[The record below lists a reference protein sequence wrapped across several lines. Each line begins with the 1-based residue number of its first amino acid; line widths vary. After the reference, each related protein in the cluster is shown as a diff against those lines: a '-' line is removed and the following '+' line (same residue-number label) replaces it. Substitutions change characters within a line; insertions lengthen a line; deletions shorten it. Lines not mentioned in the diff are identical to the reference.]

1 MFIIII
7 IPETM
12 MPGYVLW
19 QVQMQDVIYQLSV
32 LTSHKAVGLKGV
44 QRVACC
50 HIVKYQRSG
59 NHLTLISRR
68 LLNKLQHS
76 RALQQ

>member
-1 MFIIII
+1 MSIIII

-12 MPGYVLW
+12 MLGYVLW

-32 LTSHKAVGLKGV
+32 LSSNNAVGLKGV

-50 HIVKYQRSG
+50 HIV
-59 NHLTLISRR
+59 IS
-68 LLNKLQHS
+68 KVWKPPCAH
-76 RALQQ
+76 QQETVK

>member
-1 MFIIII
+1 MFIVII

-12 MPGYVLW
+12 MLGYVLW

-32 LTSHKAVGLKGV
+32 LASNKAVGLKGE

-50 HIVKYQRSG
+50 HIVIAKVWKPPYA
-59 NHLTLISRR
+59 H
-68 LLNKLQHS
+68 
-76 RALQQ
+76 QQETVK